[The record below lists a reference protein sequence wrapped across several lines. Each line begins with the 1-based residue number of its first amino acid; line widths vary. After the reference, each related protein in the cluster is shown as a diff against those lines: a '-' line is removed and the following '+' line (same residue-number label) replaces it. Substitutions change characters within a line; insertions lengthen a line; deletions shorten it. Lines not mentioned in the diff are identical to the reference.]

1 MENLKDAFEYVVD
14 LKDNEEKIVRSLEQD
29 GREYYDAR
37 AHDMRELEP
46 RRYPEPLKLSS
57 LTSLVGYIMRQLDE
71 TGTYKNLLIHV
82 TDHDTVEV
90 KTELDDQSKRRVLAV
105 VKAITPE
112 IRYKHFIDVESFNIM
127 MQSNFIPNGDSEVV
141 LNYASAIKID
151 KGAEIADNGIS
162 QVTTIK
168 TGVSTLQ
175 LAKAPNPVTLKPYRT
190 FQEVDQPESKF
201 VFRINDNPG
210 CALFEAD
217 GGIWRSEAKALIAEY
232 LHTNLIVEQGDE
244 AVKNITILA

>member
-1 MENLKDAFEYVVD
+1 MQK
-14 LKDNEEKIVRSLEQD
+14 
-29 GREYYDAR
+29 
-37 AHDMRELEP
+37 AHDLRELDP

-57 LTSLVGYIMRQLDE
+57 LTSLVEYIRKQLDE
-71 TGTYKNLLIHV
+71 TSTYANLIVHV
-82 TDHDTVEV
+82 ASHDTVEV
-90 KTELDDQSKRRVLAV
+90 KTELDDESRRRVLAV
-105 VKAITPE
+105 AKATVPD
-112 IRYKHFIDVESFNIM
+112 IRYERFMDVEQFNIM

-151 KGAEIADNGIS
+151 KGAEIADNGVA

-175 LAKAPNPVTLKPYRT
+175 LAKAPNPVTLQPYRT

-201 VFRINDNPG
+201 VFRINDTPG

-217 GGIWRSEAKALIAEY
+217 GGIWRAAAKIAIAEY
-232 LHTNLIVEQGDE
+232 LYNNLIVEQGDK
-244 AVKNITILA
+244 AVDNITILA